1 MIYRSL
7 GILFACLLCAVVASS
22 SEILTEK
29 RFASRINDTQVNVSL
44 TTADWQAIPAISS
57 RVLSKEAHRYAGKFV
72 KFTGVVGTVL
82 PKSARGRSLE
92 MMPYHYDVYVE
103 TPGIHIQLN
112 TLRLCE
118 ESDFISDR
126 KHRAERD
133 VAISFQRGHRYEF
146 CGFAVRYE
154 AHLRYHKRGSE
165 KVLVIPFSVKHLG
178 IAE

>member
-1 MIYRSL
+1 MNYRGL

-22 SEILTEK
+22 SEVLTEK
-29 RFASRINDTQVNVSL
+29 RFTSRINDTQVNVSL
-44 TTADWQAIPAISS
+44 TTTDWQAIPAISS
-57 RVLSKEAHRYAGKFV
+57 RVLSQEAHRYAGKFV
-72 KFTGVVGTVL
+72 KFTGIVGTVL
-82 PKSARGRSLE
+82 PTSARGRSLE

-118 ESDFISDR
+118 ESDFIS
-126 KHRAERD
+126 KA
-133 VAISFQRGHRYEF
+133 SPFQRGHRYEF

-178 IAE
+178 IAR